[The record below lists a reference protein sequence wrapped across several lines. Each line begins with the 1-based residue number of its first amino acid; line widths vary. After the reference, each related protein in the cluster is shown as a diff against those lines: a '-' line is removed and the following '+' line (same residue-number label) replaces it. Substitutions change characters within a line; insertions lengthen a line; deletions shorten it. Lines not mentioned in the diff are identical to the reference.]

1 MDYESK
7 PVQNLYFYL
16 NKYGPFNLYTNRCK
30 EVEEAL
36 YRLRMMDKI
45 ILATPSV
52 IRKNMYMND
61 WADCMKCPD
70 VYFGAHRD
78 LYIHFAVIQEN
89 MSFPVTSVAPATEAP
104 VTVAPVTVAHATV
117 APATVTSVPPATAAP
132 VTPATPCAATA
143 TVAAEPTKTVE
154 IAPIKRM
161 WLCCY

>member
-36 YRLRMMDKI
+36 HRLRMMDKI

-78 LYIHFAVIQEN
+78 LYVHFAVIQEN

-104 VTVAPVTVAHATV
+104 VTSV
-117 APATVTSVPPATAAP
+117 APATEAPVTSVATVTVASEIP
-132 VTPATPCAATA
+132 VTPAATA
-143 TVAAEPTKTVE
+143 TPTVTVAAEPTKTVE
-154 IAPIKRM
+154 IAPIKHM